1 MYGCYIALGLS
12 AAKFKPLK
20 KMLYINKKDNRMAD
34 FSQQWNAVNELKFNV
49 IKQ

>member
-1 MYGCYIALGLS
+1 MYICYLALGLS
-12 AAKFKPLK
+12 AAKLKPLE
-20 KMLYINKKDNRMAD
+20 KMQCINKINHGMAD